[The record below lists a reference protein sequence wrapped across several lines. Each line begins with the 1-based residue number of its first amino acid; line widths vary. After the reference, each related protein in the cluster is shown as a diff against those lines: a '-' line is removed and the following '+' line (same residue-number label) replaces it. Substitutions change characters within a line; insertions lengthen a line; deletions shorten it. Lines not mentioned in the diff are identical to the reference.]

1 VDRVQQTEPTPAGRR
16 LLLRLCLLALFGGL
30 LLLLSSR
37 PADGAERQ
45 ELGLLDPVG
54 TTSKATAKEV
64 GSLAGRATGSGLS
77 TVATATSVLRQ
88 PVAPQ
93 PRPAVEAARAT
104 ARSTAKRGAPAV
116 TSPVRRV
123 APPTSPG
130 VSVRRAAAR
139 PAGQAAKAVPGTTTG
154 PLARVANVT
163 AAPVGRVAE
172 VAAPV
177 TRPVGSALAP
187 VFSGLV
193 PAGSALAPVGS
204 LLQPVGSALLPV
216 GSALAPIGSG
226 LAPVTGA
233 VGGLVD
239 PLVLVGL
246 VRVPGGLLGPAGAAP
261 AASAGP
267 ATELTDP
274 NSAGPADLLAA
285 ASQTPPAS
293 AGSPGDRPVRSWP
306 ALTGAVHLPGV
317 PASAELPAGGPDP
330 LSTAWGAG
338 LVLAALAAF
347 VVPPGLRGRGR
358 ARLDRAG
365 VLSRSYL
372 PLVSPA

>member
-1 VDRVQQTEPTPAGRR
+1 MDRVQQTEPTPAGRR
-16 LLLRLCLLALFGGL
+16 LLLRLCLLVLFGGL

-64 GSLAGRATGSGLS
+64 GSLAGRAAGSGLS

-130 VSVRRAAAR
+130 VSARRAAAR

-172 VAAPV
+172 VAAGPV
-177 TRPVGSALAP
+177 ARVANVAAGPVAGVAEVAAPMTR
-187 VFSGLV
+187 
-193 PAGSALAPVGS
+193 
-204 LLQPVGSALLPV
+204 PV

-338 LVLAALAAF
+338 LFLAAF
-347 VVPPGLRGRGR
+347 AAFLLPPGVRGRGR

>member
-1 VDRVQQTEPTPAGRR
+1 MDRVQQTEPTPAGRR
-16 LLLRLCLLALFGGL
+16 LLLHLCLLVLFGGL

-104 ARSTAKRGAPAV
+104 ARSTAKRGAPV
-116 TSPVRRV
+116 VPSPVRRV

-130 VSVRRAAAR
+130 VSARRAAAR

-172 VAAPV
+172 VAA
-177 TRPVGSALAP
+177 G
-187 VFSGLV
+187 
-193 PAGSALAPVGS
+193 PVGS

-347 VVPPGLRGRGR
+347 LLPPGLRGRGR

>member
-1 VDRVQQTEPTPAGRR
+1 M
-16 LLLRLCLLALFGGL
+16 
-30 LLLLSSR
+30 
-37 PADGAERQ
+37 
-45 ELGLLDPVG
+45 G

-130 VSVRRAAAR
+130 VSARRAAAR

-163 AAPVGRVAE
+163 AAPVG
-172 VAAPV
+172 
-177 TRPVGSALAP
+177 
-187 VFSGLV
+187 
-193 PAGSALAPVGS
+193 S
-204 LLQPVGSALLPV
+204 LLQPV

-246 VRVPGGLLGPAGAAP
+246 VRVPGGLLGPVGAAP

-347 VVPPGLRGRGR
+347 LLPPGLRGRGR

>member
-1 VDRVQQTEPTPAGRR
+1 MDRVQQTEPTPAGRR

-64 GSLAGRATGSGLS
+64 GSLAGRAAGSGLS

-93 PRPAVEAARAT
+93 PQPAVDAARAT

-130 VSVRRAAAR
+130 VSARRAAAR
-139 PAGQAAKAVPGTTTG
+139 PAGQAAKAVPGTTTS

-163 AAPVGRVAE
+163 AAG
-172 VAAPV
+172 
-177 TRPVGSALAP
+177 
-187 VFSGLV
+187 
-193 PAGSALAPVGS
+193 PVGS

-285 ASQTPPAS
+285 ASQTSPAS

-347 VVPPGLRGRGR
+347 LLPPGLRGRGR

>member
-16 LLLRLCLLALFGGL
+16 LLHRLCLLVLFGGL

-130 VSVRRAAAR
+130 VSARRAAAR
-139 PAGQAAKAVPGTTTG
+139 PVGQAAKAVPGTTTG

-163 AAPVGRVAE
+163 TGPVGSLLL
-172 VAAPV
+172 
-177 TRPVGSALAP
+177 PVGSAL
-187 VFSGLV
+187 V
-193 PAGSALAPVGS
+193 
-204 LLQPVGSALLPV
+204 PVGSALLPV

-306 ALTGAVHLPGV
+306 ALTGAVHLPGD

-338 LVLAALAAF
+338 LVLAALAALLL
-347 VVPPGLRGRGR
+347 PPGLRGRGR